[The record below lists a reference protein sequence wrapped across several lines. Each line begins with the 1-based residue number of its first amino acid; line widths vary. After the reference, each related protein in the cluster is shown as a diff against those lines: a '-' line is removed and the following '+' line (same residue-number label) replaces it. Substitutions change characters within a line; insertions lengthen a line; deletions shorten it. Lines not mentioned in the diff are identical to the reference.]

1 MGFKT
6 STEKQ
11 IKFAKHLGIVGAAEM
26 ERGQLSELITR
37 ESIKTASA
45 CLRRWNIRM
54 GTVLR
59 WETPLGHS
67 KSFVVLDII
76 SCELRLMAVDGSH
89 QAVTHSIIYA
99 QDDPHEFEI
108 LYSPPENFLHWLC
121 FRTQARKRLLN
132 LGSRRAGGLNKHFF
146 QDFGSRLAS
155 EHKLATDY
163 DEYWNKAVGNALL
176 DKFCQELSD

>member
-11 IKFAKHLGIVGAAEM
+11 IKFAKLLGIAGAAEM

-37 ESIKTASA
+37 ERIKAASA
-45 CLRRWNIRM
+45 FLLRWSIRA

-67 KSFVVLDII
+67 KSFVVLDIV

-89 QAVTHSIIYA
+89 QAVTHSIVYA

-108 LYSPPENFLHWLC
+108 LYRPPENFLHWLC
-121 FRTQARKRLLN
+121 FRTQARRRLLN
-132 LGSRRAGGLNKHFF
+132 LGSSRAAGLNKRFF
-146 QDFGSRLAS
+146 QDFGSRLTP
-155 EHKLATDY
+155 EYKLATDY
-163 DEYWNKAVGNALL
+163 DEYWNKDAGNALL